1 VRQKAGAAPAST
13 RVVVLP
19 LLFAGAGL
27 VILVAAA
34 MSSLNALAVI
44 LSGGSLLAVFGR
56 LALALRE
63 NRRMLDATAQ
73 EARTDA
79 LTGLGNRRALV
90 EALDRVTADPERGST
105 LVLFDLDGFKSYNDT
120 FGHPAGDALLQRL
133 GHKLDRVL
141 PAGAEAFRMGGDEFC
156 VLVPAGPV
164 PPEEVGRL
172 CSLALTEEGDGFR
185 ITSSF
190 GAVAIPGET
199 GDPAQALG
207 VADERLYAAKASRR
221 TSPGVQSSAVLLA
234 ALGIRDPDLLQHLDG
249 TGGLAEAVARHLG
262 LSTEEVEDVRIAA
275 ELHDVGKLGIPDA
288 ILRKEGPLDD
298 EEWAYM
304 RRHTVIGERIL
315 MAAPALRRVARLVR
329 SSHERWDGGGYP
341 DGLAGE
347 EIPAGARI
355 VSACDAYDAM
365 VSDRPYRSAM
375 DEEEA
380 RDELRRCGGTQFDAA
395 VIDALLAVLGTS
407 AELADAERVFAP
419 ASS

>member
-1 VRQKAGAAPAST
+1 VQAARPSA

-19 LLFAGAGL
+19 LVFAGAGL
-27 VILVAAA
+27 VILMAAA
-34 MSSLNALAVI
+34 VSSLNALAVV
-44 LSGGSLLAVFGR
+44 LAGGSLLAVFGR

-90 EALDRVTADPERGST
+90 EALDRVTTDPGPGST
-105 LVLFDLDGFKSYNDT
+105 LVLFDLDGFKTYNDT

-133 GHKLDRVL
+133 GHKLERVL
-141 PAGAEAFRMGGDEFC
+141 PDGAEAFRMGGDEFC
-156 VLVPAGPV
+156 VLVPAGRV
-164 PPEEVGRL
+164 PADEVGRL
-172 CSLALTEEGDGFR
+172 CSLALAEEGDGFR

-190 GAVAIPGET
+190 GVVAIPGET
-199 GDPAQALG
+199 VDPAQALG

-221 TSPGVQSSAVLLA
+221 SSPGVQSSAVLLA

-249 TGGLAEAVARHLG
+249 TGGLAESVARHLG
-262 LSTEEVEDVRIAA
+262 LPTEEVDDVRIAA

-288 ILRKEGPLDD
+288 ILRKQGPLDD

-341 DGLAGE
+341 DRLAGE
-347 EIPAGARI
+347 EIPIGARI

-365 VSDRPYRSAM
+365 VSDRPYRLAM
-375 DEEEA
+375 DEDEA
-380 RDELRRCGGTQFDAA
+380 RDELRRCGGTQFDPE
-395 VIDALLAVLGTS
+395 VIDALMAVLGTPGDAPHVEGVCVPSPSS
-407 AELADAERVFAP
+407 A
-419 ASS
+419 S